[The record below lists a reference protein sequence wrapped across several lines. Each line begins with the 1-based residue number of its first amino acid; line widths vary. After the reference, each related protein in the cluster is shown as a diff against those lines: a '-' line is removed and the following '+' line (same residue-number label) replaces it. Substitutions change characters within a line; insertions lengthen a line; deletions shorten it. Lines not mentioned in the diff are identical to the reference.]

1 LTIFGGDIG
10 MMLELLDPG
19 VRDKLKQYGI
29 GEDDFKLKMGRYH
42 TVGREGVPYRMLI
55 IRKNISGE
63 KQTALEMELRT
74 LDESLCVIFKNF
86 RK

>member
-1 LTIFGGDIG
+1 LTIFGGDVE
-10 MMLELLDPG
+10 MMMELLNPG
-19 VRDKLKQYGI
+19 VRSKLKQYGI

-42 TVGREGVPYRMLI
+42 NVGREGVPYRMLI
-55 IRKNISGE
+55 IRKSIPGE
-63 KQTALEMELRT
+63 MQTALEMDLRT